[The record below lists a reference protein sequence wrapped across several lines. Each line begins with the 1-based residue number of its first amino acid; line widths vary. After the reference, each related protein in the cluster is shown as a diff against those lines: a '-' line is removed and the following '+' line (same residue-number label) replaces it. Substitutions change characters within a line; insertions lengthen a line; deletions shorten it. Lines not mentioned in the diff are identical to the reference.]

1 MNMKKKDFENAIAEF
16 LLDQKCS
23 EKSVNTLKKY
33 EHGVR
38 RFVDMLPEDF
48 EITKSHTLAYKE
60 MLLGSGYRPATIS
73 LYIVVMNKYLKW
85 IGAPELR
92 VKQLK
97 VQRKSSLSDVLTPEE
112 YNRLLRK
119 AKSRDQFDT
128 YLIMKVLANT
138 GIRVGELKY
147 FTVENLKSNYLQIDN
162 KGKIRTVP
170 IRQDL
175 ARELR
180 KYCRNS
186 NIRTGTIFPGKVKG
200 KQMAASTIWRR
211 LPRLASE
218 LKIKKSKIHP
228 HSFRHLFAKQ
238 FLKENSN
245 GLAEL
250 ADLLGHESLETT
262 RIYLVSTDEEKKKK
276 LEGLKY

>member
-1 MNMKKKDFENAIAEF
+1 MKKENFENGIPEF
-16 LLDQKCS
+16 LMDQKCS
-23 EKSVNTLKKY
+23 EKSANTIKKY

-38 RFVDMLPEDF
+38 RFVDTLPDDC

-60 MLLGSGYRPATIS
+60 TLLNSGYKPATIS
-73 LYIVVMNKYLKW
+73 SYIIVMNKYLKW
-85 IGAPELR
+85 LGVPDLR

-97 VQRKSSLSDVLTPEE
+97 VQRKSSLSDVLTPDE
-112 YNRLLRK
+112 YKRLLRK
-119 AKSRDQFDT
+119 ARAYGQQDT

-138 GIRVGELKY
+138 GIRIGELKY
-147 FTVENLKSNYLQIDN
+147 FTVENLKGNYLQINN

-180 KYCRNS
+180 KYCRDNK
-186 NIRTGTIFPGKVKG
+186 IREGTIFPGKNKG
-200 KQMAASTIWRR
+200 KQLTVSTIWRR
-211 LPRLASE
+211 LQKLAGE

-238 FLKENSN
+238 FLKENTN

-250 ADLLGHESLETT
+250 ADILGHESLETT
-262 RIYLVSTDEEKKKK
+262 RIYLVSTDAEKKKK

>member
-1 MNMKKKDFENAIAEF
+1 MRKIDLENEVAEF
-16 LLDQKCS
+16 VMDLKIN
-23 EKSVNTLKKY
+23 EKSANTIKNYKQGIQ
-33 EHGVR
+33 H
-38 RFVDMLPEDF
+38 FMNSLPNDT
-48 EITKSHTLAYKE
+48 EITKSHTLGYKE
-60 MLLGSGYRPATIS
+60 QLLNSKYKPSTIS
-73 LYIVVMNKYLKW
+73 AYIVAMNKYLKW

-97 VQRKSSLSDVLTPEE
+97 VQRKSSLTDVLTPEE
-112 YNRLLRK
+112 YNRLLRRAK
-119 AKSRDQFDT
+119 AEGQLDT
-128 YLIMKVLANT
+128 YYIMKVLANT
-138 GIRVGELKY
+138 GIRIAELKY
-147 FTVENLKSNYLQIDN
+147 FTVENLKSNYLQINN

-175 ARELR
+175 MRELR
-180 KYCRNS
+180 KYCRENK
-186 NIRTGTIFPGKVKG
+186 IREGTIFPGKVKG
-200 KQMAASTIWRR
+200 KQLSESTIWRR
-211 LPRLASE
+211 MQRLAGE

-262 RIYLVSTDEEKKKK
+262 RIYLVSTDAEKKRK
-276 LEGLKY
+276 LEELKY

>member
-1 MNMKKKDFENAIAEF
+1 MPD
-16 LLDQKCS
+16 
-23 EKSVNTLKKY
+23 
-33 EHGVR
+33 
-38 RFVDMLPEDF
+38 
-48 EITKSHTLAYKE
+48 
-60 MLLGSGYRPATIS
+60 
-73 LYIVVMNKYLKW
+73 
-85 IGAPELR
+85 LR

-97 VQRKSSLSDVLTPEE
+97 VQRKSSLSDVLTPDE
-112 YNRLLRK
+112 YKRLLRK
-119 AKSRDQFDT
+119 AKAKGQLDT
-128 YLIMKVLANT
+128 YYVMKVLANT

-180 KYCRNS
+180 KYCRDNK
-186 NIRTGTIFPGKVKG
+186 IKEGTIFPGKTKG
-200 KQMAASTIWRR
+200 KQMAVSTIWRR
-211 LPRLASE
+211 LQRLASE

-238 FLKENSN
+238 FLKENTN

-250 ADLLGHESLETT
+250 ADILGHESLETT
-262 RIYLVSTDEEKKKK
+262 RIYLVSTDAEKKKK

>member
-1 MNMKKKDFENAIAEF
+1 MKNKDFENGIPEF
-16 LLDQKCS
+16 ITDQKCS
-23 EKSVNTLKKY
+23 EKSANTLKKY

-38 RFVDMLPEDF
+38 RFVDALPADC
-48 EITKSHTLAYKE
+48 EITKEHTLAYKDT
-60 MLLGSGYRPATIS
+60 LLNSSYKPATIS
-73 LYIVVMNKYLKW
+73 SYIIVMNKYLKW
-85 IGAPELR
+85 IGVPELR

-97 VQRKSSLSDVLTPEE
+97 VQRKSSLTDVLTPEE

-119 AKSRDQFDT
+119 AKANGHLDT
-128 YLIMKVLANT
+128 YYIMKVLANT

-147 FTVENLKSNYLQIDN
+147 FTVENLKSNYLQINN

-180 KYCRNS
+180 KYCRDK
-186 NIRTGTIFPGKVKG
+186 NIRTGTIFAGKTKG
-200 KQMAASTIWRR
+200 KQMAVSTIWRR
-211 LPRLASE
+211 LQRLAGE
-218 LKIKKSKIHP
+218 LKIKKTKIHP